1 MSDAEKTGRL
11 TEKWSVKTATVL
23 LVVLWLAAM
32 GAFDSVACTSFPL
45 VPCLGAAAVLVLSG
59 LVCGGKSVK
68 LSWLNWLSLGI
79 GGYFMA
85 RCLCSYSVVESWRES
100 ILITFGF
107 VYYVAGIYAA
117 QSRSLKGITW
127 VLALAVAANIAA
139 FAVMRQPESTV
150 AWTGRPEV
158 GFLGENNKPVSLF
171 VYKNFAGA
179 FFSLGGV
186 LLLWLSLFG
195 QGGRVSRFILFVLAA
210 AACGLSFCCGTRN
223 VYGVLPLL
231 LGVLW
236 VLQLVCRLYS
246 EQKIGWLNVLIGC
259 AVLVGVAVAVAE
271 FLFSGSSYMHLLSVD
286 THLRSYIWQCV
297 CQVAPYAPWW
307 GYGTASAHWE
317 ILPIYS
323 EWATP
328 TYAHNEYLQAW
339 CDYGAVGVSAVA
351 VVLVSHLAVGF
362 RSMASEQVS
371 PERRSFSALALLV
384 LLALSVCAIAD
395 FVWHNPALVAMT
407 AFACGV
413 AASPYPHA
421 QRSWFHARRW
431 RDGAPVVPVR
441 AQGRIGRGMVALLC
455 VAVSAWAVW
464 MGQKLYRP
472 WAEQWHFSSLS
483 AKGMDDDASQR
494 HALLASLVNEY
505 PDPVLMERYYLLPL
519 SADNWQEQENLLKTV
534 LAANPKNLYMVTSL
548 VSVLG
553 LEGKYE
559 EAERLMREKYRKE
572 GMLNTCLAAW
582 VSFYTDNL
590 MMWGRSE
597 MKAGNCGKARSLLEY
612 ALNLESHF
620 GLSYKMHYR
629 VGESPWE
636 KQGGYKPGLRQIVTL
651 SMLDAKLLRDMKTKK
666 DDSWKWPRTPGGK
679 PALYAEYGEKGKKRS
694 GLNLKSLKLPAE
706 IEKNKHR

>member
-11 TEKWSVKTATVL
+11 TEKWSVKAATVL
-23 LVVLWLAAM
+23 LVVLWLASM

-59 LVCGGKSVK
+59 LACGGKSVK
-68 LSWLNWLSLGI
+68 LTWLNWLSLGI

-127 VLALAVAANIAA
+127 VIALSVAANIAA
-139 FAVMRQPESTV
+139 FAVMRQPDSTV

-158 GFLGENNKPVSLF
+158 GFLGANSKPVSLF

-179 FFSLGGV
+179 FLALGGV

-195 QGGRVSRFILFVLAA
+195 QIGRASRFILFVLAA
-210 AACGLSFCCGTRN
+210 AACCLSFCCGTRN
-223 VYGVLPLL
+223 VYAMLPLL
-231 LGVLW
+231 LGMLW
-236 VLQLVCRLYS
+236 VLQLVCRLYF

-259 AVLVGVAVAVAE
+259 VVLVGVAVAVAE
-271 FLFSGSSYMHLLSVD
+271 FLFSGSTYMHLLAVD
-286 THLRSYIWQCV
+286 THLRSYIWRYV

-317 ILPIYS
+317 ILPLYS

-339 CDYGAVGVSAVA
+339 CDYGVIGVIGMAA
-351 VVLVSHLAVGF
+351 VLVMHFVAGF
-362 RSMASEQVS
+362 KSMASELAS
-371 PERRSFSALALLV
+371 PDRRVYAALSLLV
-384 LLALSVCAIAD
+384 LVAMVICAIAD

-413 AASPYPHA
+413 ASSPYPHE
-421 QRSWFHARRW
+421 QRSWFYARRW

-441 AQGRIGRGMVALLC
+441 AQGYLGRGVVALLC
-455 VAVSAWAVW
+455 CCVCGYSVW
-464 MGQKLYRP
+464 LGCRLYRP
-472 WAEQWHFSSLS
+472 WLGQWRFSALS
-483 AKGMDDDASQR
+483 VKGVDADASQR
-494 HALLASLVNEY
+494 HSLLASLVKEY

-519 SADNWQEQENLLKTV
+519 STDNWQEQETLLKTV
-534 LAANPKNLYMVTSL
+534 LSANPKNLYTVTSL

-559 EAERLMREKYRKE
+559 EAERLMRENYRKD
-572 GMLNTCLAAW
+572 GMRNNNLAAW
-582 VSFYTDNL
+582 SSFYTENL

-597 MKAGNCGKARSLLEY
+597 TKAGNHGKALSLLEY
-612 ALNLESHF
+612 ALNLDSHF
-620 GLSYKMHYR
+620 GLSYYMPYR
-629 VGESPWE
+629 MGESPW
-636 KQGGYKPGLRQIVTL
+636 KQVGGYKPDLRNFVEL
-651 SMLDAKLLRDMKTKK
+651 SKLDAKLLRDMKVEK
-666 DDSWKWPRTPGGK
+666 DDSWKLPLTQGGK
-679 PALYAEYGEKGKKRS
+679 PALYRQWGENSEKRH
-694 GLNLKSLKLPAE
+694 GMNLKSLKLPAE
-706 IEKNKHR
+706 IEKK

>member
-11 TEKWSVKTATVL
+11 TEKWSVKAATVL
-23 LVVLWLAAM
+23 LVVLWLASM

-45 VPCLGAAAVLVLSG
+45 VLCLGAAAVLVLSG
-59 LVCGGKSVK
+59 LACGGKSVK

-85 RCLCSYSVVESWRES
+85 RCLCSYSVAESWRES

-139 FAVMRQPESTV
+139 FAVMRQPESSV
-150 AWTGRPEV
+150 EWTGRPEY

-195 QGGRVSRFILFVLAA
+195 RGGRASRFILFVLAA
-210 AACGLSFCCGTRN
+210 AACGLSFCCDTRN
-223 VYGVLPLL
+223 VYLMLPLL

-246 EQKIGWLNVLIGC
+246 EQKIGWLNILIGC
-259 AVLVGVAVAVAE
+259 AVLVAVAVTVAE
-271 FLFSGSSYMHLLSVD
+271 FLFSGSSYMHLLAVD
-286 THLRSYIWQCV
+286 THRRSYIWRCV

-339 CDYGAVGVSAVA
+339 CDYGVIGVSSVA
-351 VVLVSHLAVGF
+351 VVLVGHMVAGF
-362 RSMASEQVS
+362 RSMASEQVT

-384 LLALSVCAIAD
+384 VLPLAVCAIAD

-441 AQGRIGRGMVALLC
+441 AQGRFGRGMVALLC
-455 VAVSAWAVW
+455 VAASVWAVW

-472 WAEQWHFSSLS
+472 WLAQWQFSAMY
-483 AKGMDDDASQR
+483 AKGVDADASQR
-494 HALLASLVNEY
+494 HALLADLVTDY

-519 SADNWQEQENLLKTV
+519 SDNDWEAQEALLKTV
-534 LAANPKNLYMVTSL
+534 LKGNPKHLYTVTSL

-553 LEGKYE
+553 LDGKYE
-559 EAERLMREKYRKE
+559 EAESLMRQHYRKD
-572 GMLNTCLAAW
+572 GMRSNWLASW
-582 VSFYTDNL
+582 SSFYVENL
-590 MMWGRSE
+590 LLWGRSE
-597 MKAGNCGKARSLLEY
+597 MKKGNRGKALSLLEY
-612 ALNLESHF
+612 ALNIESHF
-620 GLSYKMHYR
+620 GCSYHIVYR
-629 VGESPWE
+629 AGESPWRAN
-636 KQGGYKPGLRQIVTL
+636 GGYKPGLYNFLTVCR
-651 SMLDAKLLRDMKTKK
+651 LDAKLLHDMQVAK
-666 DDSWKWPRTPGGK
+666 DDSWKRPFTPGGK
-679 PALYAEYGEKGKKRS
+679 PALYRQYGEKAKKEVR
-694 GLNLKSLKLPAE
+694 LNLKAMKLPAE
-706 IEKNKHR
+706 IEKK

>member
-23 LVVLWLAAM
+23 LVVLWLVSM
-32 GAFDSVACTSFPL
+32 CAFDSVACTSFPL

-59 LVCGGKSVK
+59 LACGGKSVK

-127 VLALAVAANIAA
+127 VIALAVAANIAA
-139 FAVMRQPESTV
+139 FVVMRQPESTV
-150 AWTGRPEV
+150 AWTGRPDV

-195 QGGRVSRFILFVLAA
+195 QGGRVSRFILFVLAV
-210 AACGLSFCCGTRN
+210 AACGFSFCCGTRN
-223 VYGVLPLL
+223 VYFMLPLS

-236 VLQLVCRLYS
+236 VLQLICRLYS

-271 FLFSGSSYMHLLSVD
+271 FLFSGSSYMHLLAVD
-286 THLRSYIWQCV
+286 THNRSYIWQCV

-317 ILPIYS
+317 ILPLYN

-328 TYAHNEYLQAW
+328 TYAHNEYMQVW
-339 CDYGAVGVSAVA
+339 CDYGVIGVTAMA
-351 VVLVSHLAVGF
+351 VVLVTHLSAGF
-362 RSMASEQVS
+362 RSMAAEQVT
-371 PERRSFSALALLV
+371 PERRSFSALSLLV
-384 LLALSVCAIAD
+384 VVSVSVCAIAD

-413 AASPYPHA
+413 AASPYPHV

-441 AQGRIGRGMVALLC
+441 AQGRMGRGMVALLC

-464 MGQKLYRP
+464 MGQKLYQP

-483 AKGMDDDASQR
+483 ARGTDADASQR

-519 SADNWQEQENLLKTV
+519 SENDWAAQETLLKNV
-534 LAANPKNLYMVTSL
+534 LKANPKHLYTVTSL

-553 LEGKYE
+553 LEGKYA
-559 EAERLMREKYRKE
+559 EAEKLMRSTYS
-572 GMLNTCLAAW
+572 GGGL
-582 VSFYTDNL
+582 SSSNL
-590 MMWGRSE
+590 CRWHNYYIENLLMWGRSE
-597 MKAGNCGKARSLLEY
+597 MKKRNYGKALSLLDY
-612 ALNLESHF
+612 ALNIESNM
-620 GLSYKMHYR
+620 GMSYKMHYR
-629 VGESPWE
+629 VGESPWRT
-636 KQGGYKPGLRQIVTL
+636 QGGYKPELRNFI
-651 SMLDAKLLRDMKTKK
+651 MLCKVDAKLLRDMKVEK
-666 DDSWKWPRTPGGK
+666 DDSWQRPFTPGGK
-679 PALYAEYGEKGKKRS
+679 PALYREYAETSRIKRN
-694 GLNLKSLKLPAE
+694 LNLKSLKLPAE
-706 IEKNKHR
+706 TEKNKH